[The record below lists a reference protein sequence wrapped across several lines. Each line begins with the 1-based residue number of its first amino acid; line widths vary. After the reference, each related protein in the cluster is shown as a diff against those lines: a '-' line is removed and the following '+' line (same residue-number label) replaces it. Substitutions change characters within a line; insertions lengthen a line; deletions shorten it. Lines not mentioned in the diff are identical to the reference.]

1 MRDHDEESHYDE
13 IKDFELLKRLKHEYP
28 KLYEELIKRLEISLK
43 SKDSENS

>member
-13 IKDFELLKRLKHEYP
+13 PKDFTLLKRFKREYP

-43 SKDSENS
+43 SKESENS